1 VKPVLIVAA
10 AILILAMVIFRLH
23 KESGMMELERCRA
36 AVGQAKSWTAESIS
50 EPVSPNLVTTTNRT
64 KVSCPDDYEY
74 LFRSRTPDDVIT
86 EQSTIRAN
94 GKTYVESRD
103 GKWET
108 VASSMDPQI
117 HSECGKGPAL
127 LQQTVLVA
135 IIELPRRRAGKITE
149 GQLQT
154 TDGTTCR
161 DWSLEFGNEWPQ
173 IEAFTVCI
181 DPKTHLPRRIT
192 FVNPGGTN
200 EFEDWNS
207 TVVQAPAL

>member
-1 VKPVLIVAA
+1 VKFVFVIVAVV
-10 AILILAMVIFRLH
+10 LLLAMVIFRLH
-23 KESGMMELERCRA
+23 AESGMKELERCRE
-36 AVGQAKSWTAESIS
+36 AVRQAKSWTAESIS
-50 EPVSPNLVTTTNRT
+50 EPVSPNFVTTTNRT
-64 KVSCPDDYEY
+64 RVSCPDDYEY

-86 EQSTIRAN
+86 EQSTIRAS
-94 GKTYVESRD
+94 GMTFIESRD

-108 VASSMDPQI
+108 VASSTDPQI

-154 TDGTTCR
+154 IGGASCR

-173 IEAFTVCI
+173 IQAFTVCI

-200 EFEDWNS
+200 EFKDWNS
-207 TVVQAPAL
+207 TVVQAPTL

>member
-1 VKPVLIVAA
+1 MKSLFV
-10 AILILAMVIFRLH
+10 ILAVLLLAVMLFFRLH
-23 KESGMMELERCRA
+23 TESGMMELQRCRA
-36 AVGQAKSWTAESIS
+36 AVSQAKSWTAESIS
-50 EPVSPNLVTTTNRT
+50 EPVSPNFVTTTNRT

-74 LFRSRTPDDVIT
+74 FFRSRTTDDVIT

-94 GKTYVESRD
+94 GMTYVESRD

-108 VASSMDPQI
+108 VANSMDPQI

-135 IIELPRRRAGKITE
+135 IIELPRRKAGKISE

-154 TDGTTCR
+154 IDGASCR

-173 IEAFTVCI
+173 IYPFTVCI

-200 EFEDWNS
+200 EFKDWNS
-207 TVVQAPAL
+207 TVVQAPTL